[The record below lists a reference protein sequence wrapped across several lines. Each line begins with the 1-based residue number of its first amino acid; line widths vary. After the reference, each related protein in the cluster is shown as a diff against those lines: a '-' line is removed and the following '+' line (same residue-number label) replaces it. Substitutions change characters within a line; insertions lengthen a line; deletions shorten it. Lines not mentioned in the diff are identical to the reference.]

1 MNATDAQVLNLTRSA
16 PPPTSST
23 APSSSTMESHNG
35 LVPTADAQ
43 NQMIQ
48 KFSQQSGMTL
58 EYSKLFVSPFFYESI
73 LIVCFV

>member
-1 MNATDAQVLNLTRSA
+1 MNATDAQVLNMARSA

-23 APSSSTMESHNG
+23 AQSSSTMGSQSGPELNG
-35 LVPTADAQ
+35 DIQ

-58 EYSKLFVSPFFYESI
+58 EYTKLLVLPFFS
-73 LIVCFV
+73 